1 MSIRHVALITAALA
15 ALTGC
20 ATQNKWTVSPEQR
33 AANSPSLCLLSPF
46 VRNTDGSIDNA
57 QVQAGIDAAFARDD
71 LNHDGKLTYDEISIV
86 NQARQGTCDTTSLV
100 SWNGTGSIDRA
111 EYGARYETAFLAA
124 DRNADGYASAAE
136 LAAPVSATE
145 RAYANAKRASER
157 KATAESAN
165 TDETP
170 AGLPGRSSTGI
181 TNPSGPPGY

>member
-1 MSIRHVALITAALA
+1 MTIRHAALITIALA

-33 AANSPSLCLLSPF
+33 AANSTSICLLAPF
-46 VRNTDGSIDNA
+46 VRNADGSIDNA
-57 QVQAGIDAAFARDD
+57 QVQAGIDAVFARDD
-71 LNHDGKLTYDEISIV
+71 LNHDGKLTYDEISV
-86 NQARQGTCDTTSLV
+86 ANQSRQGTCDTTSLV
-100 SWNGTGSIDRA
+100 SWNGTGTISRA

-145 RAYANAKRASER
+145 RAYADAKRASER
-157 KATAESAN
+157 KASATSAK

-170 AGLPGRSSTGI
+170 RGTPTRASTSI
-181 TNPSGPPGY
+181 TDPSRPPGY